1 MSEPVK
7 EIPLTE
13 NEKSAVWSA
22 INHNMQEDD
31 EDPRVVIDRDFGGK
45 EDDYLRVMAR
55 CHSVPIGS

>member
-1 MSEPVK
+1 MPKPAEQ
-7 EIPLTE
+7 IPLTE

-22 INHNMQEDD
+22 INRNMQEDD